1 MREVFCKRLIAAGA
15 AAMLL
20 GMAPLSRAEVN
31 GEELLEMMQ
40 SSAGR
45 ETAQFFIDDVWQK
58 WNEGLFCIPEGD
70 RQKLSFDAVQAYLE
84 AHPEQLYRPRR
95 YLIVQGLR
103 GAFPCN
109 PG

>member
-1 MREVFCKRLIAAGA
+1 MFCKTWIAVSA
-15 AAMLL
+15 AALL
-20 GMAPLSRAEVN
+20 LALPPLSLAEVN

-40 SSAGR
+40 RDAGR

-70 RQKLSFDAVQAYLE
+70 RQKLSFDAVKAYLE
-84 AHPEQLYRPRR
+84 AHPEELYRPRR

-103 GAFPCN
+103 GAFPCE